1 MHTASAYC
9 EVNSQ
14 IYELTSQ
21 HPETV
26 CICKCQQS
34 QICSLN
40 MTHAFLQT
48 TLVICASKFSLVKQA
63 IWPMAQ
69 LQRSG
74 MSRGNWDK
82 LISTQMNCCL
92 SCASF
97 AGLACL
103 LVHNAMQIC
112 RGSKFFH
119 KVNCEARD
127 FSLQRAHAIHALH
140 RNLLLNTVKLYSCNA
155 RGDMHK
161 V

>member
-1 MHTASAYC
+1 MQSKYDTCFSATYM
-9 EVNSQ
+9 S
-14 IYELTSQ
+14 I
-21 HPETV
+21 
-26 CICKCQQS
+26 
-34 QICSLN
+34 
-40 MTHAFLQT
+40 AF
-48 TLVICASKFSLVKQA
+48 VICASKFSLVKQA

-69 LQRSG
+69 LRRSG

-112 RGSKFFH
+112 RGSKFFR

-127 FSLQRAHAIHALH
+127 FHCSVL
-140 RNLLLNTVKLYSCNA
+140 TPFMLYIETFC
-155 RGDMHK
+155 
-161 V
+161 